1 MARIQDIRSAFFRKG
16 WTVSEIAKEY
26 RVDRKTVRKYIMQDD
41 WNESKRSGPA
51 EREGILDPYK
61 PTIDG
66 WLTSDRKERR
76 KQRHT
81 AKRVFERLVEE
92 HHYEGSYRTVA
103 AYVGQRRRE
112 LGQDTKP
119 ALPLVHQ
126 AGEAQVDFGEADYVE
141 AGRLVHG
148 SYLCVSFPASNAG
161 FLQLVPGQNLECLF
175 QALLSIFAWIGG
187 VPTKLWFDNAST
199 VVRAILRGG
208 ARELTDRFRRFQEHF
223 GFALTFCNPASGH
236 EKGNVEN
243 KVGYLRRNLL
253 VPVPE
258 FESLDAFNAELLR
271 RCDRD
276 NRREHY
282 RKQASIAELFEQD
295 RDELL
300 MLPRIA
306 FDPSRYETVRADA
319 YGMVSLENGR
329 HRYSTS
335 PRYAGTL
342 VRVQI
347 TAEKVVVFDDS
358 DRPVVTHRR
367 LYGSTKQESMDWLPY
382 LTQLSRRP
390 RALKYTPVYEMM
402 SDPLRRWIDARPA
415 CEIGSALA
423 LLAELTR
430 RGGFQ
435 SACDAVSDS
444 IARGVTDV
452 DSLVALH
459 DRFTRDFALQD
470 ASTAGEQRIHAPR
483 VVFRPERYD
492 QMLSGGRS

>member
-1 MARIQDIRSAFFRKG
+1 MARIHDIRSAFFEKG
-16 WTVSEIAKEY
+16 RTISEIAQEFGI
-26 RVDRKTVRKYIMQDD
+26 DRKTARKYITQDD
-41 WNESKRSGPA
+41 WNDAKPGTPR
-51 EREGILDPYK
+51 ERERILDPYK
-61 PTIDG
+61 PTIDE
-66 WLTSDRKERR
+66 WLTQDRKQRR

-81 AKRVFERLVEE
+81 AKRVYTRLVDE
-92 HHYEGSYRTVA
+92 HGYEGSYRTVA
-103 AYVGQRRRE
+103 GYVGYRRRE
-112 LGQDTKP
+112 LGQRTDP
-119 ALPLVHQ
+119 ALPLVHHS
-126 AGEAQVDFGEADYVE
+126 GEAQVDFGEADYVE

-148 SYLCVSFPASNAG
+148 AYLCVSFPASNAG
-161 FLQLVPGQNLECLF
+161 FLQLVAGQNLECLF
-175 QALLSIFAWIGG
+175 EALLSIFAWIGG

-199 VVRAILRGG
+199 IVRSIRRGG

-223 GFALTFCNPASGH
+223 GFGLTFCNPDSGN

-243 KVGYLRRNLL
+243 KVGYGRQNLL

-258 FESLDAFNAELLR
+258 FESLTEYNVQLLP
-271 RCDRD
+271 RCDKDNQRD
-276 NRREHY
+276 HY
-282 RKQASIAELFEQD
+282 RKEVPIAELFELD
-295 RDELL
+295 RREFLV
-300 MLPRIA
+300 LPQIP
-306 FDPSRYETVRADA
+306 FDPSRYQTVRADA
-319 YGMVSLENGR
+319 YGMVSLESGR

-335 PRYAGTL
+335 PRYAGEL

-347 TAEKVVVFDDS
+347 TAQKVVVLDDS
-358 DRPVVTHRR
+358 DRPVVAHRR
-367 LYGSTKQESMDWLPY
+367 LYGSAKQESMDWLPY

-415 CEIGSALA
+415 AETGTALA

-444 IARGVTDV
+444 IARGITDV

-459 DRFTRDFALQD
+459 DRFTRDFALLD
-470 ASTAGEQRIHAPR
+470 TSTAGEQRIHAPR